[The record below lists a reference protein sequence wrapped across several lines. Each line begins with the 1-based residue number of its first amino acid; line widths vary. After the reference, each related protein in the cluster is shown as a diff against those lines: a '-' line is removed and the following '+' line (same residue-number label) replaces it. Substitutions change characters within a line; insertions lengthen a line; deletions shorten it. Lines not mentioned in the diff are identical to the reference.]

1 MLQGE
6 RVEEARELGVGA
18 ELHLEDLHGR
28 ERVGP
33 VDVRARHVE
42 AAGLRGGREAVE
54 ARFAVEHGLEPPV
67 LVREQRR
74 RAAGQQLLERVEEG
88 FVRVGVVRDVAAQ
101 DDVDAARR
109 GLEEVA
115 PPVLVHRDVAGA
127 PPVHQSVAPRELD
140 VRSVGHLDVRRAG
153 GRREDADGA
162 RAAAQLQHVLARD
175 GGVALDVGAEAARR
189 GPDAVADARARHGQ
203 LQVAAAG
210 QLRDDAAR
218 REGRRRAREAAEGRC
233 RHGKEY
239 KREHHDFVCA

>member
-74 RAAGQQLLERVEEG
+74 RAAGQQLLERVEER

-115 PPVLVHRDVAGA
+115 PPVLVHRDVAGV
-127 PPVHQSVAPRELD
+127 PPVHQSVAPREFEL
-140 VRSVGHLDVRRAG
+140 GMPRA
-153 GRREDADGA
+153 
-162 RAAAQLQHVLARD
+162 LA
-175 GGVALDVGAEAARR
+175 E
-189 GPDAVADARARHGQ
+189 
-203 LQVAAAG
+203 
-210 QLRDDAAR
+210 QLRWRLTVSLLAVGCLQ
-218 REGRRRAREAAEGRC
+218 EGETTDLAQRSSTM
-233 RHGKEY
+233 KESSAHSKNKY
-239 KREHHDFVCA
+239 AYW